1 MRRHCGPDRLWSD
14 AAIWGRMPE
23 IGGYCMKRIWLALAA
38 ALASAGFAAQAQ
50 DVDCVATTSQ
60 NEMTLCAEQ
69 DWNAADADLNTVYKQ
84 AMAVL
89 KDIDANLPDGEGAN
103 FLRQAQRDW
112 ITFRDN
118 ACAAEAYPMHGGT
131 AEPMVIYGCRAR
143 LTRERTEGLSYIA
156 DNGQ

>member
-1 MRRHCGPDRLWSD
+1 MRILTGL
-14 AAIWGRMPE
+14 ILTLM
-23 IGGYCMKRIWLALAA
+23 
-38 ALASAGFAAQAQ
+38 AGQAVAQK
-50 DVDCVATTSQ
+50 VDCVNAEAQ
-60 NEMTLCAEQ
+60 NELTFCAEQ
-69 DWNAADADLNTVYKQ
+69 DWNAADADLNAVYKK

-89 KDIDANLPDGEGAN
+89 KQTDADQPGGGGSGAS

-143 LTRERTEGLSYIA
+143 LTRERSEGLGYIA
-156 DNGQ
+156 SYGEGN